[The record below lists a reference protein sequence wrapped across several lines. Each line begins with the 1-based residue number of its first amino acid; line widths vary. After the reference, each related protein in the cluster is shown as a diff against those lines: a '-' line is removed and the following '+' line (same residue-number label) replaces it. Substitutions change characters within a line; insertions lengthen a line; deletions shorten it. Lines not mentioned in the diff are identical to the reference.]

1 MHLPERS
8 IARPAASRA
17 RPAARRLGLS
27 APAIALL
34 AALAVP
40 RVVVHDLDLAG
51 GVVSTILAVGPVIVW
66 IAVALAARV
75 PRPLLTL
82 AVVGFAYGVMLALT
96 HQILWSEAF
105 DGDPPRLGG
114 NLVDAPDWVH
124 DVVTR
129 AGAILSS
136 LVTGTLVGVLAGA
149 VATALA
155 RARRDDDP

>member
-1 MHLPERS
+1 M
-8 IARPAASRA
+8 
-17 RPAARRLGLS
+17 RLGLS
-27 APAIALL
+27 LPAIAAL

-40 RVVVHDLDLAG
+40 RVVVHDLDLG
-51 GVVSTILAVGPVIVW
+51 GPALTAVLALAPAAVW

-82 AVVGFAYGVMLALT
+82 TVVGAVYGVLLAVT
-96 HQILWSEAF
+96 HQILWIEAF

-129 AGAILSS
+129 GGAVVSS
-136 LVTGTLVGVLAGA
+136 LVTGTLVGVVTGLIAAG
-149 VATALA
+149 LA
-155 RARRDDDP
+155 RLRGPGGGTR